1 MGYASNC
8 CRSGRDRERS
18 TGFRAVKRLRHFTY
32 FEPATLEDA
41 TETLAAAGNDACA
54 LAGGTDLVVD
64 MKTGRM
70 RPATVI
76 NLKRIPGLSGIQPD
90 VGGTRIGALTKVTAI
105 ELSSLIQDQHPALAE
120 AAAVLA
126 SPPVRGLATIGGNIA
141 RASPA
146 SDLAPPL
153 IVHRAIATIEDRD
166 GSRDQPIEGLFV
178 GPGITTLAVH
188 DIITSIFVPDS
199 APRSGSAHLKIGTR
213 GSGTDIAMVGAS
225 AGVTLDDSGA
235 IEDARIV
242 LASVA
247 PTPMRALEAETS
259 LAGVEPS
266 EEALAAAA
274 EIAAGECRPI
284 SDLRA
289 SASHRLALARVLT
302 LRVLRA
308 ALAVAREREAA

>member
-70 RPATVI
+70 RPAAVI
-76 NLKRIPGLSGIQPD
+76 NLKRFPGLSGIEPD

-188 DIITSIFVPDS
+188 DIITSIFVPES
-199 APRSGSAHLKIGTR
+199 PPRFGSAHLKIGIR
-213 GSGTDIAMVGAS
+213 GSGTDMAMVGVS
-225 AGVTLDDSGA
+225 AGLALDDSGA
-235 IEDARIV
+235 IEDVRIV

-247 PTPMRALEAETS
+247 PIPLRALEAETV
-259 LAGVEPS
+259 LVGGEPS
-266 EEALAAAA
+266 QEALAAAA
-274 EIAAGECRPI
+274 EIASGECRPI

-289 SASHRLALARVLT
+289 SASHRLALVRVLT

-308 ALAVAREREAA
+308 ALASARKEAA

>member
-1 MGYASNC
+1 
-8 CRSGRDRERS
+8 
-18 TGFRAVKRLRHFTY
+18 
-32 FEPATLEDA
+32 
-41 TETLAAAGNDACA
+41 
-54 LAGGTDLVVD
+54 
-64 MKTGRM
+64 
-70 RPATVI
+70 
-76 NLKRIPGLSGIQPD
+76 
-90 VGGTRIGALTKVTAI
+90 
-105 ELSSLIQDQHPALAE
+105 
-120 AAAVLA
+120 
-126 SPPVRGLATIGGNIA
+126 
-141 RASPA
+141 
-146 SDLAPPL
+146 
-153 IVHRAIATIEDRD
+153 
-166 GSRDQPIEGLFV
+166 V

-266 EEALAAAA
+266 EEVLAAAA